1 MKTSAVTT
9 LLRERKKE
17 KKEKREKSK
26 ERGQKKGQRKM
37 KRMEGENVYLKNAAM
52 KGRSGMAG
60 VEGSK
65 GVSCPVE

>member
-1 MKTSAVTT
+1 
-9 LLRERKKE
+9 
-17 KKEKREKSK
+17 
-26 ERGQKKGQRKM
+26 M

-65 GVSCPVE
+65 GVSCPVEWELFLCENGNKETRQAPI